1 MAVKLLHSKN
11 EVEIKDNAGMA
22 TPKLPDSILCQDND
36 SKSQTTPE
44 NLWITLHCIQ
54 DSSKVFKVQ

>member
-11 EVEIKDNAGMA
+11 EIEIKDNVGMA
-22 TPKLPDSILCQDND
+22 TPKLPDPILCQDND

-44 NLWITLHCIQ
+44 KSVDNTTLYSRQ
-54 DSSKVFKVQ
+54 KQSF

>member
-11 EVEIKDNAGMA
+11 EIEIKDNVGMA
-22 TPKLPDSILCQDND
+22 TPKLPVPILCQDND

-44 NLWITLHCIQ
+44 KSVDNTTLYSRQ
-54 DSSKVFKVQ
+54 KQSF

>member
-11 EVEIKDNAGMA
+11 EVEIKDNVGMV
-22 TPKLPDSILCQDND
+22 TPKLPDPILCQDND

-44 NLWITLHCIQ
+44 NLWITQHCIQ
-54 DSSKVFKVQ
+54 DRSKVFKVR